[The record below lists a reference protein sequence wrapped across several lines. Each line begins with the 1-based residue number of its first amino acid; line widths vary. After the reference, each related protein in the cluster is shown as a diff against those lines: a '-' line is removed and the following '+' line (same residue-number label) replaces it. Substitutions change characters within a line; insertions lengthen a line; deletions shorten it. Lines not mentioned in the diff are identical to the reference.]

1 MINVFVRYGDL
12 ERKVAHHCDY
22 PVAHS
27 FQHRPRDHDPH
38 RVLHQE
44 LAALPAGH
52 QSTVSIHHHLPL
64 VSLSKELHE
73 VLKFPE
79 RKPCFGSF

>member
-12 ERKVAHHCDY
+12 KWEVAHHCDY

-38 RVLHQE
+38 RLLYQE
-44 LAALPAGH
+44 LEALPAGH
-52 QSTVSIHHHLPL
+52 
-64 VSLSKELHE
+64 
-73 VLKFPE
+73 
-79 RKPCFGSF
+79 